1 MIKKSSTYKSSGVDI
16 EKANQIVKKIEKI
29 SSKNVRDEI
38 INNVGGFASILDL
51 KKLNYKDPLLLSSA
65 DGIGTKLK
73 LAIECDSYEFL
84 GFDLVGMCVNDLL
97 AEGGEPLIFLDYF
110 ASSKIVEK
118 NFIKIIKSINLACL
132 ESNCSLVGGETAEM
146 PGMYKLNDFDIA
158 GFSIGVVERENLASN
173 KKVENND
180 IIIGLKSNGFHS
192 NGYSLIR
199 KIIKKKRIKLD
210 QKPPYISKQITL
222 GQDLLRP
229 TKIYIKSILP
239 LVKKGLVSSMSH
251 ITGGGIMD
259 NLKRSLPSGMSA
271 EIMSESFESDDCFKW
286 IAKVGNISS
295 LEMIKTFNC
304 GIGFII
310 IINQKNV
317 AEVKKF
323 LKKNKIDFF
332 LLGNV
337 KKNSNGQVNIKKLK
351 PWF

>member
-1 MIKKSSTYKSSGVDI
+1 MKKKSFSYKSSGVDI
-16 EKANQIVKKIEKI
+16 KKSNQMVKKIEKI
-29 SSKNVRDEI
+29 SSKNFRSEI
-38 INNVGGFASILDL
+38 IQNAGGFASILDL
-51 KKLNYKDPLLLSSA
+51 KKLNYKDPLLLSST

-73 LAIECDSYEFL
+73 LAVECNTYEFL

-146 PGMYKLNDFDIA
+146 PGIYKLNDFDIA
-158 GFSIGVVERENLASN
+158 GFSIGVVERKNLISK
-173 KKVENND
+173 KKVKNND

-199 KIIKKKRIKLD
+199 KILDKNKIKLD
-210 QKPPYISKQITL
+210 KKPPYTSKQISL

-239 LVKKGLVSSMSH
+239 LVKKGLISSMAH
-251 ITGGGIMD
+251 ITGGGIID
-259 NLKRSLPSGMSA
+259 NIVRSIPPNLCA
-271 EIMSESFESDDCFKW
+271 EIKSENFMSDDCFKW
-286 IAKVGNISS
+286 ISEVGNISS
-295 LEMIKTFNC
+295 LEMVKTFNC
-304 GIGFII
+304 GIGFTI
-310 IINQKNV
+310 IINEKNES
-317 AEVKKF
+317 EVIKF
-323 LKKNKIDFF
+323 FKKNKIDFF
-332 LLGNV
+332 YLGNV
-337 KKNSNGQVNIKKLK
+337 KHRQNHQINFIKLN